1 MHPVSGVTIRDA
13 RKEDAPFLAE
23 CILAGFHFSDFDEMV
38 SDDMSDT
45 LERLTECEACE
56 DTLYSFTKT
65 RVAEVD
71 GTPAGALL
79 SYPGELYLEL
89 RDKTFREYWPA
100 FFTEHPESD
109 PETDP
114 GEYYLDSLAVHPDYR
129 KQGIGKALLED
140 GIIKGASQ
148 GFKRISIIAE
158 TEYPHLIRYYES
170 LGFVPADHRNVFG
183 TDFQRLIYTLPE

>member
-1 MHPVSGVTIRDA
+1 MLTIRNA
-13 RKEDAPFLAE
+13 EPSDAPFLAK
-23 CILAGFHFSDFDEMV
+23 CILAGMHFYDFEDIL
-38 SDDMSDT
+38 SDDMTDF
-45 LERLTECEACE
+45 LERFTECEG
-56 DTLYSFTKT
+56 
-65 RVAEVD
+65 R
-71 GTPAGALL
+71 
-79 SYPGELYLEL
+79 YPGELYLEL

-100 FFTEHPESD
+100 FFTEHPVAD
-109 PETDP
+109 PEADP

-170 LGFVPADHRNVFG
+170 LGFVQADHRNVFG

>member
-1 MHPVSGVTIRDA
+1 MLTIRDA
-13 RKEDAPFLAE
+13 KPSDAPFLAE
-23 CILAGFHFSDFDEMV
+23 CILAGMHFYDFEGFL
-38 SDDMSDT
+38 SDDMTD
-45 LERLTECEACE
+45 LFERFTECESRE
-56 DTLYSFTKT
+56 DTLYSWKNT
-65 RVAEVD
+65 RLAEVD
-71 GTPAGALL
+71 GVPAGALL

-100 FFTEHPESD
+100 FFTEHPASD
-109 PETDP
+109 PEADP

-140 GIIKGASQ
+140 GVIKGASQ

-170 LGFVPADHRNVFG
+170 LSFVQADYRNVFG

>member
-1 MHPVSGVTIRDA
+1 MLTIRDA
-13 RKEDAPFLAE
+13 KPSDAPFLAE
-23 CILAGFHFSDFDEMV
+23 CILAGMHFYDFEGFL
-38 SDDMSDT
+38 SDDMTD
-45 LERLTECEACE
+45 LFERFTECEGRE
-56 DTLYSFTKT
+56 DTLYSWKNT
-65 RVAEVD
+65 RLAEVD
-71 GTPAGALL
+71 GVPAGALL

-100 FFTEHPESD
+100 FFTEHPASD
-109 PETDP
+109 PEADP

-140 GIIKGASQ
+140 GVIKGASQ

-170 LGFVPADHRNVFG
+170 LGFVQADYRNVFG